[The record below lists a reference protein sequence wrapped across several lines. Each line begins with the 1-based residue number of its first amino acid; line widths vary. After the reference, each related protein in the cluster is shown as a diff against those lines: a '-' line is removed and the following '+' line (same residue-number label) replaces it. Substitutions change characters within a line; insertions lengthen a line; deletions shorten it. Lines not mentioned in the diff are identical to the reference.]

1 MMQRNM
7 MPKNKKSFLH
17 GLKQVTLHATFASM
31 ALLASAQT
39 FAAGTH
45 AISIF
50 GDVKYPADFKHFDY
64 VNPNAPKGGELKLSA
79 LGSFDTFNPFLS
91 KGDAA
96 AGLSYLGNSYVWD
109 SLTVQSL
116 DEPFSEYGLIAE
128 RMNVAKDGGA
138 VTFYLRKEAKFADG
152 QPVTSED
159 VRYTF
164 DTLKEKGRPFYDY
177 YYGSITS
184 AIVIDKHTIK
194 FTFSEKTN
202 RELPLI
208 IGQLPILPK
217 HYFENAGF
225 DKADLKIPIGSGPYK
240 IADFKAGKSVTYELR
255 DDYWGKDLPVNRG
268 QHNFQKITYEYFLD
282 DTVSLEAFKGG
293 TYDFRAENTAKNWAT
308 AYESPAL
315 KAGKIIQEEI
325 KHNLPAGM
333 QGMAFNIRKPIFQ
346 DRTLRHAMTLALDF
360 EWSNQNLFYGQYT
373 RTRSYFQN
381 SEMAATGTPSDEE
394 LAILNKWR
402 DKLPQ
407 EVFTKEYQP
416 PKTNTAAGIRG
427 NLRQAQQMLSAA
439 GYTVKDNQLYNPAGE
454 PIKFEILLGSSAF
467 ERIVLPLTRNLK
479 VLGITATV
487 RTVDSN
493 QYLERMRKFDYDM
506 IVATFGQSNSPG
518 NEQRDFW
525 SSAAASRNDSRNVIG
540 IEDPI
545 IDALVETLI
554 QADNRE
560 ELVTACRALDRV
572 LQWNYYLIPNWH
584 IDKFRVA
591 YRNTLAHP
599 ATMPAYGLSLS
610 TWWSRNAK

>member
-7 MPKNKKSFLH
+7 MPNKNKSFLQRLQH
-17 GLKQVTLHATFASM
+17 VTRYATFAS
-31 ALLASAQT
+31 LAFLTSANV

-96 AGLSYLGNSYVWD
+96 AGLSYLGNSYLWD

-128 RMNVAKDGGA
+128 RMDIAKDGSA
-138 VTFYLRKEAKFADG
+138 VTFYLRKEATFADG

-184 AIVIDKHTIK
+184 AVAIDKHTIK
-194 FTFSEKTN
+194 FTFSENTN

-217 HYFENAGF
+217 HYFDKAGF
-225 DKADLKIPIGSGPYK
+225 EKADLSIPMGSGPYK
-240 IADFKAGKSVTYELR
+240 IASFKAGKSVTYELR
-255 DDYWGKDLPVNRG
+255 DDYWGKDLAVNRG
-268 QHNFQKITYEYFLD
+268 QHNFKKITYEYFLD
-282 DTVSLEAFKGG
+282 DTVSLEAFKSGV
-293 TYDFRAENTAKNWAT
+293 YDFRAENTAKNWAT
-308 AYESPAL
+308 AYDSPAL

-346 DRTLRHAMTLALDF
+346 DRTLREAMILALDF
-360 EWSNQNLFYGQYT
+360 EWSNKNLFYDQYT

-381 SEMAATGTPSDEE
+381 SEMAATGTPSKAE

-402 DKLPQ
+402 DKLPE

-416 PKTNTAAGIRG
+416 PKTSTASGIRG
-427 NLRQAQQMLSAA
+427 NLRTAQQMLNAA

-467 ERIVLPLTRNLK
+467 ERIVLPLTRNFK
-479 VLGITATV
+479 VLGINATV

-506 IVATFGQSNSPG
+506 VVATFGQSNSPG

-545 IDALVETLI
+545 IDELVEILI
-554 QADNRE
+554 QADSRE
-560 ELVTACRALDRV
+560 DLVTACRALDRV

-591 YRNTLAHP
+591 YRNNLAHP
-599 ATMPAYGLSLS
+599 ATLPPYGISLD